1 MIEVVLRIAIL
12 ILLFIVFK
20 KYLQR
25 RKEKEWLMFEDVW
38 GTNNNLQKQK
48 YAINRKT
55 GERRN
60 L

>member
-1 MIEVVLRIAIL
+1 MIEIIL
-12 ILLFIVFK
+12 GIVILVLLFILFK

-48 YAINRKT
+48 YAIHRKT

>member
-1 MIEVVLRIAIL
+1 MIEVVLGIAIL